1 MNIVLYPRPKINIGL
16 RVTARRSDG
25 YHDIET
31 LFFPVDNWREV
42 KAYRLLQREFGLPPV
57 GIYLCK
63 NIPVGAGMGG
73 GSSDAAWTLRGLNE
87 LFGLGLSD
95 GRLAEYAARL
105 GSDCPF
111 FIYSRPMYGSGRG
124 EVLTPCTSTA
134 IAQLQ
139 EQYRIK
145 VIAPSI
151 HVSTAEAYASLT
163 PDPSGR
169 GLSDLIDT
177 LPVEEWKDRIV
188 NDFERPVFARYPELA
203 RIKQSLFFL
212 DGKCIFVLN
221 NQKTGII
228 MSTEIRNKVEYIV
241 VMIAEFAKAKHLT
254 ESQAFRYLKRFDAIK
269 FLNEHYG
276 IAHTL
281 RMEDVLNDITDYCRR
296 HGGAIA

>member
-31 LFFPVDNWREV
+31 LFFPVDNWREDILEIIEADSVSMNYYGTPFELPGGDIEKELCV
-42 KAYRLLQREFGLPPV
+42 KAYRLLQREFDLPPV

-87 LFGLGLSD
+87 LFHLGLSD

-134 IAQLQ
+134 VTQLQ

-145 VIAPSI
+145 VIAPGI

-169 GLSDLIDT
+169 GLSDLLDT
-177 LPVEEWKDRIV
+177 LPVEEWKDRIL
-188 NDFERPVFARYPELA
+188 NDFEGPVFSRYPALA
-203 RIKQSLFFL
+203 RLKQSLY
-212 DGKCIFVLN
+212 DEGAVYAS
-221 NQKTGII
+221 
-228 MSTEIRNKVEYIV
+228 MSGSGSAV
-241 VMIAEFAKAKHLT
+241 
-254 ESQAFRYLKRFDAIK
+254 
-269 FLNEHYG
+269 YG
-276 IAHTL
+276 IFKKS
-281 RMEDVLNDITDYCRR
+281 
-296 HGGAIA
+296 